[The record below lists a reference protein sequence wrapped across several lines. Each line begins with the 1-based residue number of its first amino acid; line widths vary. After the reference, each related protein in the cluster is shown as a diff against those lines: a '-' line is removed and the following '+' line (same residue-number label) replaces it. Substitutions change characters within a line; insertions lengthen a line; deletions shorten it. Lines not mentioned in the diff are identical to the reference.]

1 MCVCCRIKISL
12 IKNGMIVCEL
22 AQWRPEMNKYPDYQ
36 DVMGLIQ
43 TVPCMDKL
51 SALGVLDK

>member
-1 MCVCCRIKISL
+1 MRA
-12 IKNGMIVCEL
+12 L

-43 TVPCMDKL
+43 TVPCMDK
-51 SALGVLDK
+51 